1 MGAPLM
7 LSKNGSRSLEN
18 NLSEEH
24 LDMPENEPETAINGK
39 LDINI
44 KDNSLRDKSDNNV
57 QYYQTQQSNDNLRH
71 NYH

>member
-18 NLSEEH
+18 NPSDEN
-24 LDMPENEPETAINGK
+24 LDAIENEREPTINGK

-44 KDNSLRDKSDNNV
+44 KDNSIPDKSDNNV
-57 QYYQTQQSNDNLRH
+57 QYYQQQQSIDSLRH

>member
-24 LDMPENEPETAINGK
+24 FEVAETEPETTINGK

-57 QYYQTQQSNDNLRH
+57 QYYHTQQSNDSLRH

>member
-1 MGAPLM
+1 M

-18 NLSEEH
+18 NLSDEH
-24 LDMPENEPETAINGK
+24 LDMLENERETTINGK

-44 KDNSLRDKSDNNV
+44 KDNSIRDKSDNNV
-57 QYYQTQQSNDNLRH
+57 QYYQKQQSNESLRH